1 MARIQRLPPV
11 RRTGRNAARLV
22 GYGAALAMVAAAALA
37 GFLVEHLAPA
47 SNLALLFVLPVL
59 LAGLSFGWGPAVAAA
74 IAGALAFDVLFT
86 EPKGSLTMASP
97 ADVWA
102 LSLLLVVAAIA
113 STVAADSRRRRLEAQ
128 TAAARAQALHR
139 LADLVIEGAPVRSI
153 LQRAA
158 ETLSQICGAAAVVLL
173 EQGDGLEVAAMA
185 GGAALSAFDGE
196 AARWT
201 LAHRRAIRAQAFPFD
216 AAEYDLWPISR
227 RFGRGLVL
235 GVFNPSGDGN
245 LRQEHEP
252 HVQLVG
258 AYVAAALAQAPVGLS
273 SAGG

>member
-1 MARIQRLPPV
+1 MAKVLRLHAA
-11 RRTGRNAARLV
+11 RKTGRGPARLV
-22 GYGAALAMVAAAALA
+22 GYGAALAMVAVAALA

-47 SNLALLFVLPVL
+47 SDLALLFVLPVL
-59 LAGLSFGWGPAVAAA
+59 LGGLSFGWGPALAAA
-74 IAGALAFDVLFT
+74 VAGALAFDVLFT

-113 STVAADSRRRRLEAQ
+113 STAAADSRRRRLEAE
-128 TAAARAQALHR
+128 TAAARAQALQR
-139 LADLVIEGAPVRSI
+139 LANLVIEGAPVRSI
-153 LQRAA
+153 LDRAA
-158 ETLSQICGAAAVVLL
+158 ETLSQICGAAAIVLF
-173 EQGDGLEVAAMA
+173 EEGEGLQVAAGA

-201 LAHRRAIRAQAFPFD
+201 LEHRRATRAQAFPFD
-216 AAEYDLWPISR
+216 AAEYDLWPIAR

-235 GVFNPSGDGN
+235 GVRNPSGDGK
-245 LRQEHEP
+245 LREEREP

-258 AYVAAALAQAPVGLS
+258 AYLAAALAQAPVGLT